1 MATLVEAKVG
11 GREDTDN
18 TIDNMMMGRM
28 GTSGLFVPT
37 KEEQR
42 PRHLYSTTT
51 SFTTNAEAKGKVNYV

>member
-11 GREDTDN
+11 KREDN
-18 TIDNMMMGRM
+18 TSDNMLMGTM

-42 PRHLYSTTT
+42 PGHLYSTTT